1 MKNTRTHHKV
11 LRLSQRCFRCASV
24 FLSFPLALGRTL
36 LVLFCLS
43 HLRGEHD
50 TSIIYLFYCVT
61 CFFVSFDLSVIALST
76 LITALQCSI
85 SVSWFCDHR
94 PGISRRKNRHGH
106 GVRWM
111 STGRKNGL
119 MWRTHISWSAVTSA
133 WSWYIVIT
141 PYNMPWYL
149 SLVQAYNP
157 KFLPSP
163 MSTPFLRDRPWN
175 FAHVWGDRADVAISP
190 VSFHDYPEYKTSS

>member
-1 MKNTRTHHKV
+1 MLLCSDHTACISRRKNRHGHWVCCMWTGRKNGLMKTTRTHHKV

-119 MWRTHISWSAVTSA
+119 M
-133 WSWYIVIT
+133 
-141 PYNMPWYL
+141 
-149 SLVQAYNP
+149 
-157 KFLPSP
+157 
-163 MSTPFLRDRPWN
+163 
-175 FAHVWGDRADVAISP
+175 
-190 VSFHDYPEYKTSS
+190 